1 MDREELDKQLEQN
14 GRKIQL
20 NKDDKSSGRK
30 KLFALAAALLII
42 GGAGGYFMG
51 NFSIV
56 PKGSTA
62 ASSSQMFQQTPDKN
76 KELPAVRNTAIVLI
90 RLFRLSK
97 KLARQLSGLRQKCMT
112 GIYSTAA
119 SR

>member
-76 KELPAVRNTAIVLI
+76 KELAGG
-90 RLFRLSK
+90 
-97 KLARQLSGLRQKCMT
+97 QEYCDCSGCQRSWPGSCRDYDK
-112 GIYSTAA
+112 SV
-119 SR
+119 

>member
-62 ASSSQMFQQTPDKN
+62 ASSSQMFSKLLIRT
-76 KELPAVRNTAIVLI
+76 RNCRRSGIL

>member
-42 GGAGGYFMG
+42 GGARWLLHGEFQHCAQGKYCG
-51 NFSIV
+51 ILQPDV
-56 PKGSTA
+56 PANS
-62 ASSSQMFQQTPDKN
+62 
-76 KELPAVRNTAIVLI
+76 
-90 RLFRLSK
+90 
-97 KLARQLSGLRQKCMT
+97 
-112 GIYSTAA
+112 
-119 SR
+119 